1 MGDYG
6 LEVLACIDVL
16 PTGPIRISYNKF
28 RYYAENRHLLHQ
40 SLTVLTISLQS
51 THSIGQTTNNVNEK
65 SLENCSSLLVADSSL
80 LLVIG

>member
-28 RYYAENRHLLHQ
+28 RYYAENRHLLHH
-40 SLTVLTISLQS
+40 SLTVLTISL
-51 THSIGQTTNNVNEK
+51 H
-65 SLENCSSLLVADSSL
+65 A
-80 LLVIG
+80 